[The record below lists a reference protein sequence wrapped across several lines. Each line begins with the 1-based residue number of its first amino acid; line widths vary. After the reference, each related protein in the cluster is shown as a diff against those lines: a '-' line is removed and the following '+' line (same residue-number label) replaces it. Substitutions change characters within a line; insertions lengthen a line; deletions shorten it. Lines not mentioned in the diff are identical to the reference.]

1 MGNNNTGKEEIKK
14 SQNIKSEV
22 LPSDELA
29 VFCTQVYL
37 ILEAGIPLYDGFNTL
52 ADEAENKETKEIYSN
67 MSKILLESG
76 SLYLAIKDV
85 HIFPEYMINMIN
97 IGEETGKLDDVLK
110 SLNLYYEREANIK
123 KAVKSA
129 ITYPIVLI
137 CMMSAVAI
145 LIVTRILPVF
155 QDIFKSLGSDMT
167 DTGRTVMNTAAVLGY
182 VVFGV
187 TVAILVIVI
196 VFAILSKLG
205 YKNKIL
211 KILGAVPTI
220 KKMNL
225 KISASRFSA
234 VISMMLSSGY
244 SLEEALEL
252 APSIIEDSYT
262 KEKVSKCQ
270 NLIKEGKSFVE
281 TLEETGIFDGL
292 TNRMIGIGYK
302 AGKLDSV
309 MKKISDKYEEE
320 VSDSIGNIVSI
331 IEPTLVAIMS
341 VIIGGILISV
351 MLPLANIM
359 SSIG

>member
-1 MGNNNTGKEEIKK
+1 MENKKTDSVEVKESKK
-14 SQNIKSEV
+14 ITVDV
-22 LPSDELA
+22 LSSDELA

-37 ILEAGIPLYDGFNTL
+37 ILEAGIPLYDGFDTL
-52 ADEAENKETKEIYSN
+52 ANEADSKEVKEIYSD

-85 HIFPEYMINMIN
+85 KIFPEYMINMIN

-110 SLNLYYEREANIK
+110 SLNLYYEREAKIK
-123 KAVKSA
+123 RAVKSA
-129 ITYPIVLI
+129 ITYPVVLI

-155 QDIFKSLGSDMT
+155 QDIFKNLGSDMT
-167 DTGRTVMNTAAVLGY
+167 DTGKTVMNTAAMLGY
-182 VVFGV
+182 TVFGV
-187 TVAILVIVI
+187 TLAILLIVI
-196 VFAILSKLG
+196 VFVVLSKFG

-211 KILGAVPTI
+211 KIIGAVPTI
-220 KKMNL
+220 RKMNL

-244 SLEEALEL
+244 SLEEALGL
-252 APSIIEDSYT
+252 APSIVQDSYT
-262 KEKVSKCQ
+262 KERISRCE
-270 NLIKEGKSFVE
+270 NLIKEGKGFVE
-281 TLEETGIFDGL
+281 TLEEVEIFDGL

-302 AGKLDSV
+302 SGKLDSV

-320 VSDSIGNIVSI
+320 VSDNIENIVSV